1 MSPLPVDTGTAGEHC
16 TNTTLPPEH
25 VGIPCQVSSG
35 GRDHQ
40 FSPRAHLPNQFLAC
54 RLKRYQPCT
63 RKSSVHKALV
73 QPYVVPGVTSRC
85 IIWTY
90 LAWALLC

>member
-40 FSPRAHLPNQFLAC
+40 FSPRAHLPNQSLHADWSATS
-54 RLKRYQPCT
+54 RVQGNPVCT
-63 RKSSVHKALV
+63 RHWYSLMWSLV
-73 QPYVVPGVTSRC
+73 WQAGVLFGH
-85 IIWTY
+85 I
-90 LAWALLC
+90 